1 MVDSFI
7 MCVVWVSEMHWPHSF
22 CFIYAHISNFS
33 SMFTA
38 NSWICKQPKGPWSR
52 FKLHMFCIR
61 WMTVIHCR
69 KMKNSILGFKF
80 HLTLNHHAHSE
91 ELQRSL
97 NIMAVQQSCSRWRF
111 DLAQNMFLAEQKHYN
126 SCLLLAAAHHYVSV
140 FGPPRGNFQVCGLRI
155 NATKRWWYISMTH
168 HWMFPCRS

>member
-1 MVDSFI
+1 
-7 MCVVWVSEMHWPHSF
+7 
-22 CFIYAHISNFS
+22 
-33 SMFTA
+33 
-38 NSWICKQPKGPWSR
+38 
-52 FKLHMFCIR
+52 
-61 WMTVIHCR
+61 
-69 KMKNSILGFKF
+69 MKNSKLGFKF

-91 ELQRSL
+91 KLQRSL

-155 NATKRWWYISMTH
+155 NATKRW
-168 HWMFPCRS
+168 